1 MKKILYII
9 LSVILIVISYLV
21 VASEF
26 PKATGRFPVF
36 VILFLLDIYLFIALK
51 FKVKTCHSRKRWVL
65 GIAYWSPLLVLSL
78 FMFSNLFL
86 PYSDW
91 NKSVRA
97 YLMGFVIISY
107 TSKFIVATFFLVS
120 DLIKYGSLM
129 LQKRKEDDEEHIGK
143 KITRGAFIKK
153 IGLVTGGVLFGTL
166 LTGMFSWVYDFNI
179 IKTKIKIPNLPKSFK
194 GLRIVQLADMHLGN
208 WLSKEEL
215 REAVEMINDLNP
227 DLFFFTG
234 DLVNYR
240 TDEAF
245 EFEDVLKQI
254 QAKYGCY
261 SVLGNHDYGD
271 YSTWPSD
278 AAKEENM
285 MQMYDLNERLGWN
298 LLLNENEIITKG
310 DDAIAI
316 IGVENWGSYARFQR
330 FGDLKKAVL
339 GAEDVPCKILLSHDP
354 THWQYKV
361 RQSDIHI
368 DLTLSGHT
376 HGGQFGFE
384 IKGVR
389 WSPAQYAYKYWAG
402 LYSDKKMPDNNPKYL
417 YVNRGLGVV
426 GYPGRVGIRP
436 EITVIELEG

>member
-9 LSVILIVISYLV
+9 LPVILIVISYFV
-21 VASEF
+21 VAGIY

-36 VILFLLDIYLFIALK
+36 VVLFLLDIYLFIALK
-51 FKVKTCHSRKRWVL
+51 HKVKTCHTWKRRLL
-65 GIAYWSPLLVLSL
+65 GIAYWSPLLVLAS
-78 FMFSNLFL
+78 FIFSNLFL
-86 PYSDW
+86 PYSEW
-91 NKSVRA
+91 NKSIRA
-97 YLMGFVIISY
+97 YMMGFVIISY
-107 TSKFIVATFFLVS
+107 TSKMVVATFFIIS
-120 DLIKYGSLM
+120 DIIKYVSL
-129 LQKRKEDDEEHIGK
+129 LLKKNKEEPEEHVGET
-143 KITRGAFIKK
+143 ITRGAFIKK
-153 IGLVTGGVLFGTL
+153 VGLVTGGLLFGTL
-166 LTGMFSWVYDFNI
+166 LTGMFRWVYDFNI
-179 IKTKIKIPNLPKSFK
+179 IKTKVKIPNLPESFN

-208 WLSKEEL
+208 WLSEDEL
-215 REAVEMINDLNP
+215 KEAVRMINDLKP

-245 EFEDVLKQI
+245 EYEHILKQI
-254 QAKYGCY
+254 DAKYGSY

-285 MQMYDLNERLGWN
+285 IQMYDLNKRLGWN

-310 DDAIAI
+310 DDSIAI
-316 IGVENWGSYARFQR
+316 IGVQNWGSYARFQR
-330 FGDLKKAVL
+330 FGDLNEAVQ
-339 GAEDVPCKILLSHDP
+339 GAEDVPVKILLSHDP

-368 DLTLSGHT
+368 DLTLAGHT

-402 LYSDKKMPDNNPKYL
+402 LYSDKKASPGKPKYL

-426 GYPGRVGIRP
+426 GYPGRVGMKP
-436 EITVIELEG
+436 EITVIELYG

>member
-9 LSVILIVISYLV
+9 LSVILVVVSYFV
-21 VASEF
+21 VTTIY
-26 PKATGRFPVF
+26 PKSAGRFPVF
-36 VILFLLDIYLFIALK
+36 VVLFLFDIYLFIALK
-51 FKVKTCHSRKRWVL
+51 HKVKACRTWKRWLL
-65 GIAYWSPLLVLSL
+65 GIAYWSPMILLGT
-78 FMFSNLFL
+78 FIFSDFFL
-86 PYSDW
+86 PYSEW
-91 NKSVRA
+91 NKSVRS
-97 YLMGFVIISY
+97 YMMGFVIISY
-107 TSKFIVATFFLVS
+107 TSKIVVAVFFIIS
-120 DLIKYGSLM
+120 DLVKYVRL
-129 LQKRKEDDEEHIGK
+129 LLNKKKEDTEEHIGET
-143 KITRGAFIKK
+143 ITRGTFIKK

-166 LTGMFSWVYDFNI
+166 FTGMFRWVYDFNV
-179 IKTKIKIPNLPKSFK
+179 IKTKIRIPNLPESFS

-208 WLSKEEL
+208 WLSNDEL
-215 REAVEMINDLNP
+215 AEAVKMINDLKP

-254 QAKYGCY
+254 KTKYGSF

-285 MQMYDLNERLGWN
+285 TQMYDLNKRLGWN
-298 LLLNENEIITKG
+298 LLLNENEIIAEG
-310 DDAIAI
+310 DDSIAI

-330 FGDLKKAVL
+330 FGDLDEAAQ
-339 GAEDVPCKILLSHDP
+339 GTEDVPFKILLSHDP
-354 THWQYKV
+354 THWQNKV
-361 RQSDIHI
+361 RQSDVHI
-368 DLTLSGHT
+368 DLTLAGHT
-376 HGGQFGFE
+376 HGGQVGFE

-402 LYSDKKMPDNNPKYL
+402 LYSDKKIPDHKPKYL

-426 GYPGRVGIRP
+426 GYPGRVGMKP
-436 EITVIELEG
+436 EITVIEIES